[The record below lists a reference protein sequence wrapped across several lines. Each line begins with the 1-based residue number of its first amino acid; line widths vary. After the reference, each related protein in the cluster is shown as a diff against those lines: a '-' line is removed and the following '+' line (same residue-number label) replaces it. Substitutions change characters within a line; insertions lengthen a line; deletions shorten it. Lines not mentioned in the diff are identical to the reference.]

1 MQCATAHGYAVFTHD
16 LDFATMLAL
25 SGARG
30 PIVLQVRGPNV
41 LPAAVAGHADLAAA
55 GLEQGALIEVGPV
68 FDQGFESGGHGRW
81 PGERDTHGQTVL
93 DAY

>member
-1 MQCATAHGYAVFTHD
+1 MQCVTAHGYAVFTHD

-41 LPAAVAGHADLAAA
+41 LWEAVAGHAGLAAA
-55 GLEQGALIEVGPV
+55 GLEQHGFVEVGH
-68 FDQGFESGGHGRW
+68 SSTGRSCL
-81 PGERDTHGQTVL
+81 ERPEPRVGVKRH
-93 DAY
+93 

>member
-55 GLEQGALIEVGPV
+55 GLKQHGFVEVGL
-68 FDQGFESGGHGRW
+68 SSTGRSCLAARAARA
-81 PGERDTHGQTVL
+81 GVKRH
-93 DAY
+93 